1 MIEKVLDF
9 IHNYFIKEVHKG
21 TFAVTEGALTLTF
34 LKAGQYFKIV
44 GSDLN
49 DGVYQYPATDL
60 SDEEFDGEIWS
71 LSIPKSLLSMIAE
84 IEDWQTA
91 YGDAT
96 ATPYQSE
103 SFGGYSY
110 SKATSGSADRQGGD
124 LCGWQAQFASRL
136 NHWRKIS

>member
-9 IHNYFIKEVHKG
+9 IHNYFIKEKHEG
-21 TFAVTEGALTLTF
+21 TFLVTEGTLTLDF
-34 LKAGQYFKIV
+34 MKDGQYFKIV

-49 DGVYQYPATDL
+49 DGVYQYPVTGL
-60 SDEEFDGEIWS
+60 SDEEFSGEIWS
-71 LSIPKSLLSMIAE
+71 LSIPKSLLSIIAE

-110 SKATSGSADRQGGD
+110 SKASSGSSDRKGGD
-124 LCGWQAQFASRL
+124 LCGWQAEFASRL
-136 NHWRKIS
+136 NHWRKIA